1 MNDANSILAELGE
14 QMLDTDVDTS
24 NNLLPATQSNSG
36 RQGVT
41 STTEEKALDLLGKG
55 IANEIVASALG
66 VTPARITQLLADENF
81 ATEVQKRR
89 FLNLQKN
96 TMRDNVYDEIEDEL
110 LKKLKKSL
118 GLIIK
123 PDTLLKAITVINQAK
138 RRGNTNTAAITD
150 KTDIVQ
156 IAMPQII
163 KQKFVTNVNNQVIQ
177 VGERELTTMD
187 ADTLQTKLEESRNVI
202 EEREN
207 NSGGES

>member
-1 MNDANSILAELGE
+1 
-14 QMLDTDVDTS
+14 
-24 NNLLPATQSNSG
+24 
-36 RQGVT
+36 
-41 STTEEKALDLLGKG
+41 
-55 IANEIVASALG
+55 
-66 VTPARITQLLADENF
+66 
-81 ATEVQKRR
+81 
-89 FLNLQKN
+89 
-96 TMRDNVYDEIEDEL
+96 MRDNVYDEIEDEL

>member
-24 NNLLPATQSNSG
+24 NNSLPATQSNSG

-81 ATEVQKRR
+81 AAEVQKRR

-96 TMRDNVYDEIEDEL
+96 TMRDTCMM
-110 LKKLKKSL
+110 K
-118 GLIIK
+118 
-123 PDTLLKAITVINQAK
+123 
-138 RRGNTNTAAITD
+138 
-150 KTDIVQ
+150 
-156 IAMPQII
+156 
-163 KQKFVTNVNNQVIQ
+163 
-177 VGERELTTMD
+177 
-187 ADTLQTKLEESRNVI
+187 
-202 EEREN
+202 
-207 NSGGES
+207 

>member
-24 NNLLPATQSNSG
+24 NNSLPATQSNSG

-81 ATEVQKRR
+81 AAEVQKRR